1 MQLVFIIVAATGLA
15 YFLCAKRRFDFFT
28 LAHISACVYFLPGFF
43 GFVRD
48 GARDDITMDLLP
60 GTYHVMIAV
69 MAAIMLSGWIYD
81 QTATEPIQRAAPHAD
96 PMAAYIALAIALV
109 GAILTVYTSGA
120 VLFSTEK
127 SEVMETLTRWSVL
140 WMFGSSIAAVIA
152 FQQRQW
158 WTLAAAFALLAFSV
172 YVGFRAACALTVIAQ
187 FMLHLANGRRQ
198 RFVLAHLRIVT
209 LGSGCASFFL
219 VYKLIYRLVK
229 AGRFDRVAE
238 QIGDPNL
245 YVTAILGSEPFGIQS
260 ILNEVVRTDFQTG
273 VGYIARGFLAQ
284 FAFFGSDL
292 GIATTSFN
300 GLYQP
305 VLFPDANYGMGD
317 NIWAQMIAAG
327 GWPLL
332 VAFLVVFVAVLA
344 VGSRWLTVSNHCT
357 RAAVALGFSY
367 WAFYIHRND
376 IAYELTLLRRVF
388 FIWVACTVAASV
400 IYRLSGWHKKSSIRP
415 PQIAAS

>member
-1 MQLVFIIVAATGLA
+1 
-15 YFLCAKRRFDFFT
+15 
-28 LAHISACVYFLPGFF
+28 
-43 GFVRD
+43 
-48 GARDDITMDLLP
+48 
-60 GTYHVMIAV
+60 
-69 MAAIMLSGWIYD
+69 
-81 QTATEPIQRAAPHAD
+81 
-96 PMAAYIALAIALV
+96 
-109 GAILTVYTSGA
+109 
-120 VLFSTEK
+120 
-127 SEVMETLTRWSVL
+127 
-140 WMFGSSIAAVIA
+140 MFGSSIAAVIA

-172 YVGFRAACALTVIAQ
+172 YVGFRAACALTVIAL
-187 FMLHLANGRRQ
+187 FMLYLANGQRQ
-198 RFVLAHLRIVT
+198 RFVLARLRIVT
-209 LGSGCASFFL
+209 LGLSCAGFFF

-229 AGRFDRVAE
+229 AGRFDLVSER
-238 QIGDPNL
+238 IGDPDF

-273 VGYIARGFLAQ
+273 MGYIARGILAQ
-284 FAFFGSDL
+284 FAVFGSDL

-344 VGSRWLTVSNHCT
+344 VGSRWLAASNQCT
-357 RAAVALGFSY
+357 RAAIALGFSY

-388 FIWVACTVAASV
+388 FIWVVCVIAASV
-400 IYRLSGWHKKSSIRP
+400 IYRLSDSHKKTTCQPHRY
-415 PQIAAS
+415 AAS